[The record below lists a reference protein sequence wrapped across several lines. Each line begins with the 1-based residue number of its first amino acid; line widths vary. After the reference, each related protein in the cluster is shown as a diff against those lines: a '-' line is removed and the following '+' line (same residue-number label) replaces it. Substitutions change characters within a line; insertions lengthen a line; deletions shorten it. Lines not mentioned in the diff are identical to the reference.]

1 MVAENPDFML
11 PLRVTLTSRVTGNPL
26 SIDADGCGN
35 REIGV
40 GSLGHLSG
48 ADNSVRA
55 KQAVSVARMKSPRIG
70 TRNVSLP
77 EDILCEVQLTPPRIA
92 STRSQTIAPMTIDPI
107 ARIAM
112 ERIRFLRFRMI

>member
-40 GSLGHLSG
+40 GSLGHFGG

-55 KQAVSVARMKSPRIG
+55 KQAVTIARMKSPRVG
-70 TRNVSLP
+70 TGNVSLP
-77 EDILCEVQLTPPRIA
+77 EDVLGDAQLTPPIKA
-92 STRSQTIAPMTIDPI
+92 SARSQIIGSKRAFN
-107 ARIAM
+107 ARNARNARSLDDFFM
-112 ERIRFLRFRMI
+112 V